1 MRSGVVYY
9 SHREGMTPQRKGSKK
24 MTIKMT
30 NDPNYPIAF
39 DDSWGGVAHLD
50 DDTVNNDNEWKQFIK
65 ELEKVR
71 EKVRKKY

>member
-1 MRSGVVYY
+1 
-9 SHREGMTPQRKGSKK
+9 

-30 NDPNYPIAF
+30 NDHNYPIAF